1 MAPNPKA
8 TMKCGEVR
16 RSTLANKKV
25 MKLYCLPGGKRRL
38 VHAGDRRYKH
48 NYSDKARRNFRS
60 RMRCDTAKPG
70 TRRHLACTELWS
82 KKSK

>member
-38 VHAGDRRYKH
+38 VRT
-48 NYSDKARRNFRS
+48 NV
-60 RMRCDTAKPG
+60 
-70 TRRHLACTELWS
+70 
-82 KKSK
+82 

>member
-16 RSTLANKKV
+16 RSTLPNKKV

-38 VHAGDRRYKH
+38 VRT
-48 NYSDKARRNFRS
+48 NV
-60 RMRCDTAKPG
+60 
-70 TRRHLACTELWS
+70 
-82 KKSK
+82 